1 MIYVDSFIVLLENL
15 QDKYPCNC
23 IPRATTSGSEA
34 HSSSII
40 SVATSL
46 PLAAAASLGK
56 SAMSLLSS

>member
-15 QDKYPCNC
+15 QDKSCNC

-40 SVATSL
+40 SVASL